1 MLSALYPRHTI
12 LKMRNPQFASV
23 VWFGVA
29 MVLFLFSLALVPP
42 VEMYCRFERPAI
54 VLLIVQLVLLAVRIA
69 RRESSGAQV
78 LTAASVVFIA
88 LGVGLNTLLLVMAR
102 GRC

>member
-1 MLSALYPRHTI
+1 
-12 LKMRNPQFASV
+12 MRNPQFVSLV
-23 VWFGVA
+23 LFGLS

-54 VLLIVQLVLLAVRIA
+54 VLLIVQLVLLAVRIG
-69 RRESSGAQV
+69 RREAAGARA
-78 LTAASVVFIA
+78 LAIASFVFIA
-88 LGVGLNTLLLVMAR
+88 LGVGMNSLLLLMAR

>member
-1 MLSALYPRHTI
+1 
-12 LKMRNPQFASV
+12 MRNPQFVSV
-23 VWFGVA
+23 CFFGLA

-54 VLLIVQLVLLAVRIA
+54 GLLILQLVLLGVRIA
-69 RRESSGAQV
+69 RRAPSGAEA
-78 LTAASVVFIA
+78 LKIATFVFIA
-88 LGVGLNTLLLVMAR
+88 VGVGLNSLLLVMAR